1 MTERSLVVLR
11 ASVDNLGGMVT
22 RRTDKEK
29 NWLLLQLWG
38 LDTPV
43 TALCW
48 AVACA
53 ALMQITMITAGP
65 MLLVA
70 AGVWCGLMLSRLV
83 AAIKSPDAWQAA
95 FYRRNLSI
103 IVVLLFGVGMAT
115 LWMLFFLVGR
125 SVLDYAIV
133 PALFLLLAR
142 LCHHATLHQTRLL
155 LQSLAFAMLC
165 ALPAFYFSFSLS
177 PLHMVT
183 TAPVWYMGLLF
194 YLWGRERQAIREGKT
209 DAGFAFFNVGAL
221 IVLLVSALISSV
233 TAPMFERTLCITVAI
248 GTGCLQGFSR
258 FIPRLPAA
266 VALSLSWLTMALPA
280 LLGIILYAPSAW

>member
-1 MTERSLVVLR
+1 MTERGLAAR
-11 ASVDNLGGMVT
+11 GAAGDNAVT
-22 RRTDKEK
+22 MNTPRTEKEQA
-29 NWLLLQLWG
+29 WLLLQLWG
-38 LDTPV
+38 LDTPA

-70 AGVWCGLMLSRLV
+70 AGVWCGLMSCRLV
-83 AAIKSPDAWQAA
+83 AAIRSPEAWQAA
-95 FYRRNLSI
+95 FYRSHLAML
-103 IVVLLFGVGMAT
+103 VVLLFSVGMAT
-115 LWMLFFLVGR
+115 LWMLFFQVGR
-125 SVLDYAIV
+125 SVLDYAII
-133 PALFLLLAR
+133 PTGFLLLAR
-142 LCHHATLHQTRLL
+142 LCRAAALQQTRLL
-155 LQSLAFAMLC
+155 LQSLAFAMFC
-165 ALPAFYFSFSLS
+165 ALPAFYFSFTLT

-194 YLWGRERQAIREGKT
+194 YLWARERQAIREGRS
-209 DAGFAFFNVGAL
+209 DAAPAFFNVAAL
-221 IVLLVSALISSV
+221 IVLLISALIASV

-258 FIPRLPAA
+258 MVPRLPAA